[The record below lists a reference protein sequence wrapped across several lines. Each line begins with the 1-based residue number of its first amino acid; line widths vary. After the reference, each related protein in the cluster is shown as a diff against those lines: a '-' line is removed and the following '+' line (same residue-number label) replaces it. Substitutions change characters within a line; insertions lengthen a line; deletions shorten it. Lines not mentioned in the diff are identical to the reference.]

1 MDLLLFLKIEIL
13 CWRIMTPSLR
23 GGSISLG
30 YFYDFLACTKCG
42 RLIFNFWLKIRLI
55 QFHCININYR
65 KKLSF
70 VKR

>member
-30 YFYDFLACTKCG
+30 YYT
-42 RLIFNFWLKIRLI
+42 FNRTAAAVVPRSTRIANRSNSNGCFDPTVFRQLNPTNR
-55 QFHCININYR
+55 F
-65 KKLSF
+65 
-70 VKR
+70 

>member
-30 YFYDFLACTKCG
+30 YLAKSIFYWEQYDSKPV
-42 RLIFNFWLKIRLI
+42 LIFFRSSRHRNMK
-55 QFHCININYR
+55 
-65 KKLSF
+65 
-70 VKR
+70 

>member
-30 YFYDFLACTKCG
+30 Y
-42 RLIFNFWLKIRLI
+42 WLKTYTFNRT
-55 QFHCININYR
+55 QQESHE
-65 KKLSF
+65 
-70 VKR
+70 

>member
-30 YFYDFLACTKCG
+30 YYT
-42 RLIFNFWLKIRLI
+42 FNRTLLLPRSSRVLLELQTDLTQTVVSIPLF
-55 QFHCININYR
+55 FGN
-65 KKLSF
+65 
-70 VKR
+70 

>member
-30 YFYDFLACTKCG
+30 YLDFLIVIPAGGKF
-42 RLIFNFWLKIRLI
+42 RRIAHP
-55 QFHCININYR
+55 Q
-65 KKLSF
+65 
-70 VKR
+70 

>member
-30 YFYDFLACTKCG
+30 YLAKKAD
-42 RLIFNFWLKIRLI
+42 RLRQMLI
-55 QFHCININYR
+55 AFPG
-65 KKLSF
+65 
-70 VKR
+70 

>member
-30 YFYDFLACTKCG
+30 YLATGPARGLGNLHFQSQRNNLATFFEVKHIRCG
-42 RLIFNFWLKIRLI
+42 EI
-55 QFHCININYR
+55 
-65 KKLSF
+65 
-70 VKR
+70 

>member
-30 YFYDFLACTKCG
+30 YFY
-42 RLIFNFWLKIRLI
+42 
-55 QFHCININYR
+55 
-65 KKLSF
+65 KKEFQMLTFS
-70 VKR
+70 

>member
-30 YFYDFLACTKCG
+30 YLAT
-42 RLIFNFWLKIRLI
+42 RLPRRL
-55 QFHCININYR
+55 R
-65 KKLSF
+65 KPTLSIAPSRNPMNDEIGKS
-70 VKR
+70 VLAYPGYY